1 MPRVTSKGQVTIP
14 KEIRDELG
22 LKAGSQVEFVRER
35 GRVVLRRRVP
45 VEALDKW
52 AGRLR
57 GKLIAPSVDETMELL
72 RGPRPTPDELGE
84 GSDVARAVG
93 SE

>member
-1 MPRVTSKGQVTIP
+1 MPKVTEKGQVTIP

-22 LKAGSQVEFVRER
+22 LKPGSQVEFVREN

-57 GKLIAPSVDETMELL
+57 GKLIAPTVDETMELL

-84 GSDVARAVG
+84 GGDEARPEGAR
-93 SE
+93 

>member
-22 LKAGSQVEFVRER
+22 LQPGSQVEFVREN

-57 GKLIAPSVDETMELL
+57 GRLPAPTVDETMELL

-84 GSDVARAVG
+84 GAQEAQAMG

>member
-22 LKAGSQVEFVRER
+22 LKAGSQVEFVREN
-35 GRVVLRRRVP
+35 GRVVLRRRIPEEVF
-45 VEALDKW
+45 DKW

-57 GKLIAPSVDETMELL
+57 GKLLGRTVDETMEIL
-72 RGPRPTPDELGE
+72 RGPRPTPDELGMAE
-84 GSDVARAVG
+84 DEARVVNP
-93 SE
+93 E